1 MRAFLLLGGLTLLQ
15 AAPQLSDSYG
25 PPLAP
30 PVRIETPEKQCRLEK
45 SKEFIPGK
53 CFEGKPECQK
63 GNCKPGPPKCR
74 DVPENVCKDVT
85 EKKCFEGKPE
95 CQKGNC
101 KPGP

>member
-1 MRAFLLLGGLTLLQ
+1 MWLPTVQAQVYSPSLPAVLVTMRAFLLLGGLTLLQ

-30 PVRIETPEKQCRLEK
+30 PVRVETLEKQCRLEK

-63 GNCKPGPPKCR
+63 GNCKPGPP
-74 DVPENVCKDVT
+74 VS
-85 EKKCFEGKPE
+85 
-95 CQKGNC
+95 
-101 KPGP
+101 

>member
-1 MRAFLLLGGLTLLQ
+1 MRAFILLGGLTLLQ

-30 PVRIETPEKQCRLEK
+30 PVHVKTPEKQCRLEK

-63 GNCKPGPPKCR
+63 GNCKPGPP
-74 DVPENVCKDVT
+74 VS
-85 EKKCFEGKPE
+85 
-95 CQKGNC
+95 
-101 KPGP
+101 

>member
-30 PVRIETPEKQCRLEK
+30 PVRTPPKTPGLSDSYGPPLAPPVHVKTPEKQCRLEK

-63 GNCKPGPPKCR
+63 GNCKPGPP
-74 DVPENVCKDVT
+74 VS
-85 EKKCFEGKPE
+85 
-95 CQKGNC
+95 
-101 KPGP
+101 